1 MGLDRATAMTLAAQ
15 TVLGSSRLLLETGV
29 HPGQLKDM
37 VSSPGGTTIA
47 GIAALEAG
55 GFRRALIQAVGA
67 PPCGRGFGRF
77 WRSYLIL
84 IILIMLPDIYTWII
98 IAAALISWV
107 NLSPYHPVV
116 RTLRRLTEPVLAPI
130 RRLLPPWKTW
140 GLDFSP
146 MIVIALIQWVVPRL
160 LFALLG

>member
-1 MGLDRATAMTLAAQ
+1 
-15 TVLGSSRLLLETGV
+15 LL
-29 HPGQLKDM
+29 
-37 VSSPGGTTIA
+37 
-47 GIAALEAG
+47 
-55 GFRRALIQAVGA
+55 
-67 PPCGRGFGRF
+67 
-77 WRSYLIL
+77 SYQVIR
-84 IILIMLPDIYTWII
+84 LIMLLLDIYTWII

-116 RTLRRLTEPVLAPI
+116 RTLRRLTEPVLSPI